1 MMFLRIARHMLASV
15 AVLATLPATLAW
27 STETPSTDE
36 MWLIIQKQQ
45 GQIEALQDLLS
56 MSEQKDQEQDERLA
70 VTDEKVEITGD
81 MIEQVADNPTT
92 GNWADRTSLGA
103 YGEMHYNNLDSKD
116 EMDFHRFVMFLG
128 HEYNENIR
136 MFSEI
141 ELEHSLSGDGKPGEV
156 ELEQAYVE
164 FDLNDQTRARGGLF
178 LLPVGLINETHEPP
192 VFYGVERNPVEKNI
206 IPTTWWEG
214 GASVLGRFGEGFSY
228 DLAVTSGLDVDQTG
242 SKSYLIRDGRQKVA
256 EARADDLA
264 YTGRIKWTGMP
275 GVELAL
281 SGQYQSDITQ
291 GDQGVD
297 ATLFE
302 AHADIRRGPWGLR
315 ALFARWDLGDSG
327 TINTSDPAAVGRDEQ
342 MGWYVEPSV
351 RGAIGNLPGEFG
363 AFVRYNVW
371 DNNAGSS
378 NDTEEKQINFGVN
391 YWPIEDIVLK
401 LDVQNQDNEGRADDN
416 GFNLGV
422 GYQF

>member
-1 MMFLRIARHMLASV
+1 MFIWKVKSV
-15 AVLATLPATLAW
+15 AVVAAFLVTSPSW
-27 STETPSTDE
+27 SSDTPSPDE
-36 MWLIIQKQQ
+36 MWRIIQQQ
-45 GQIEALQDLLS
+45 QAQIEALQDLLS
-56 MSEQKDQEQDERLA
+56 ISEQKNEEQDDRLA
-70 VTDEKVEITGD
+70 VTDEKVEIAGD
-81 MIEQVADNPTT
+81 MIEQVAATPST

-116 EMDFHRFVMFLG
+116 EIDFHRFVMFLG

-164 FDLNDQTRARGGLF
+164 FDLNDQISARGGLF
-178 LLPVGLINETHEPP
+178 LMPVGLINETHEPP
-192 VFYGVERNPVEKNI
+192 VFFGVERNPVEKNI

-228 DLAVTSGLDVDQTG
+228 DLAMTSGLDVNQTG
-242 SKSYLIRDGRQKVA
+242 SNSYLIRNGRQKVA
-256 EARADDLA
+256 KARADDFA

-281 SGQYQSDITQ
+281 TGQYQSDITQ
-291 GDQGVD
+291 GDQGID

-315 ALFARWDLGDSG
+315 ALFARWDLSDSG
-327 TINTSDPAAVGRDEQ
+327 TINASDPAALGRDEQ

-351 RGAIGNLPGEFG
+351 RGSLGNLPGEFG

>member
-1 MMFLRIARHMLASV
+1 M
-15 AVLATLPATLAW
+15 TLPSW
-27 STETPSTDE
+27 SSETPSTDE
-36 MWLIIQKQQ
+36 MWRIIQQQ
-45 GQIEALQDLLS
+45 QAQIEELQDLLS
-56 MSEQKDQEQDERLA
+56 ISEQKNVEQDDRLA
-70 VTDEKVEITGD
+70 VTDEKVEIAGD
-81 MIEQVADNPTT
+81 MIEQVAATPST
-92 GNWADRTSLGA
+92 GNWSDRTSLGA

-116 EMDFHRFVMFLG
+116 ELDFHRFVVFLG

-164 FDLNDQTRARGGLF
+164 FDLNDQTSARGGLF
-178 LLPVGLINETHEPP
+178 LMPVGLLNETHEPP
-192 VFYGVERNPVEKNI
+192 FFFGVERNPVEKNI
-206 IPTTWWEG
+206 IPTSWWEG

-228 DLAVTSGLDVDQTG
+228 DLAMTSGLDVDQTG
-242 SKSYLIRDGRQKVA
+242 SNSYLIRNGRQKVA
-256 EARADDLA
+256 KARADDFA
-264 YTGRIKWTGMP
+264 YTGRLKWTGMP

-281 SGQYQSDITQ
+281 TGQYQSDITQ

-315 ALFARWDLGDSG
+315 ALFARWDLSDSG
-327 TINTSDPAAVGRDEQ
+327 TINASDPEAVGRDEQ

-391 YWPIEDIVLK
+391 YWPIEDVVLK